1 MKKKTNTLHKKS
13 NVEISYSTEDD
24 FLIIQDFSVKQSA
37 RRKKVGTN
45 FINQFLLAQKK
56 KGIKH
61 AEVGSTISIS
71 TINFWLQLGFKFHDS
86 YSTLEKQTYSNFL
99 KEKRDAHEVVDID
112 DNSVVIMEKKL

>member
-56 KGIKH
+56 KGTKH
-61 AEVGSTISIS
+61 AEVGSTISIA

-86 YSTLEKQTYSNFL
+86 YSNLEKQTYSNFL